1 MLKQAS
7 SGRCEMY
14 QIQEME
20 KSLWHSTRVL
30 SVPDCLPRLIQSKLQ
45 GLLSNSSWA
54 VTHVRK
60 TSGTSLALLI

>member
-20 KSLWHSTRVL
+20 KSLWHSMRFL
-30 SVPDCLPRLIQSKLQ
+30 SVPDSLPRLIQSKLP
-45 GLLSNSSWA
+45 GLLPNSSWA
-54 VTHVRK
+54 VTHLRK
-60 TSGTSLALLI
+60 TSATSLAVFI

>member
-1 MLKQAS
+1 MLNKAF

-20 KSLWHSTRVL
+20 KSLWHSMRFL
-30 SVPDCLPRLIQSKLQ
+30 SVPDCLPRLIQSKLK
-45 GLLSNSSWA
+45 GLLPNSSWA

-60 TSGTSLALLI
+60 TSVTSLALLI